1 MAQVLLA
8 TTPEAR
14 QQIYQFRYR
23 VYVEEMN
30 KNPRGANHAERILK
44 DELDD
49 TATLLYLTID
59 GDIAATLRRNR
70 LSETPLPNLIHRALE
85 IERFMVAFPKDV
97 LSFSSRFM
105 VAPKYRNSSIA
116 GAIVVE
122 AYKLAREQG
131 ILFDFSHASPWLV
144 PFYENLGFRRYGDNF
159 LDVDAGLQIPLVL
172 LLDDIA
178 HLQAVHSPMYRS
190 ARRVTTPTVTRDWF
204 LEAFPKAADFF
215 NTYQHSPEEVW
226 EFWLHKQ
233 QNHSDQP
240 VSIFQSLD
248 REQLKKLLRQGLFHS
263 VKAGENIV
271 RIGDIHS
278 SVFVVLSGIVQRQST
293 IHSNTTTTSVLNPHH
308 FFGEVTLFASLPSP
322 EQVTAVTDVELF
334 VLPKQA
340 AMRAIK
346 TMPDAMCQF
355 FLQVSQSLCER
366 YVAKDVTYERSTDLS
381 SSNINQAA

>member
-8 TTPEAR
+8 ETPEER

-30 KNPRGANHAERILK
+30 KNPRGVNHAERILK

-49 TATLLYLTID
+49 TATLLYLIID
-59 GDIAATLRRNR
+59 GEIAATLRRNV
-70 LSETPLPNLIHRALE
+70 LSDSPLPETIHSALE
-85 IERFMVAFPKDV
+85 IDRFTSAFPKSA

-105 VAPKYRNSSIA
+105 VAPKYRNSSVA

-190 ARRVTTPTVTRDWF
+190 ARRAISPTITRDWF
-204 LEAFPKAADFF
+204 LEAFPKTAEFF

-226 EFWLHKQ
+226 EFWLTKQ
-233 QNHSDQP
+233 RNHSDQP
-240 VSIFQSLD
+240 IAIFQALD

-278 SVFVVLSGIVQRQST
+278 SVFIVLSGVVQRQSIIST
-293 IHSNTTTTSVLNPHH
+293 NATAPSVLNPHH
-308 FFGEVTLFASLPSP
+308 FFGEATLFASLPSP
-322 EQVTAVTDVELF
+322 EQVTAVTDAELF

-355 FLQVSQSLCER
+355 FLQVSRSLCER
-366 YVAKDVTYERSTDLS
+366 YVAAHSTQGRDS
-381 SSNINQAA
+381 SKINQAA

>member
-8 TTPEAR
+8 TTPEER
-14 QQIYQFRYR
+14 QRIYQFRYR

-30 KNPRGANHAERILK
+30 KNPRCVNHTERILK

-59 GDIAATLRRNR
+59 GEIAATLRRNL
-70 LSETPLPNLIHRALE
+70 LSISSLPDAIHHALE
-85 IERFMVAFPKDV
+85 IDRFTAAFPKSA

-105 VAPKYRNSSIA
+105 VAPEYRNSSVA

-122 AYKLAREQG
+122 AYKLARERG
-131 ILFDFSHASPWLV
+131 IQFDFSHASPWLV
-144 PFYENLGFRRYGDNF
+144 PFYENLGFRRYSDNF
-159 LDVDAGLQIPLVL
+159 QDTDAGLQIPLVL
-172 LLDDIA
+172 LLDDIPY
-178 HLQAVHSPMYRS
+178 LQTVHSPMYRS
-190 ARRVTTPTVTRDWF
+190 ARRAVTPTITREWF
-204 LEAFPKAADFF
+204 LETFPKATEFF

-226 EFWLHKQ
+226 EFWLTKQ
-233 QNHSDQP
+233 QNNAEQSIA
-240 VSIFQSLD
+240 IFQSLE
-248 REQLKKLLRQGLFHS
+248 REQLQKLLRQGLFHT
-263 VKAGENIV
+263 VQAGENIV

-278 SVFVVLSGIVQRQST
+278 SVFIVLSGIVQRQSIT
-293 IHSNTTTTSVLNPHH
+293 SSNTPATSVLHPHH
-308 FFGEVTLFASLPSP
+308 FFGEATLFASLPSP

-355 FLQVSQSLCER
+355 FLQVSRSLCER
-366 YVAKDVTYERSTDLS
+366 YVAAPSAYARSADS
-381 SSNINQAA
+381 SRINQAA